1 MRVRTTMLSLAL
13 IFEFPTFTNHK
24 MSITLLIFQYV
35 LERLCQSECKFNNNI
50 P

>member
-24 MSITLLIFQYV
+24 ISITLLILPKRRGQTTTPIQ
-35 LERLCQSECKFNNNI
+35 LQS
-50 P
+50 